1 MGNKKKAR
9 RADFQFSE
17 SQKRAAGT
25 FKRDAEQAEKLGLAV
40 KRGLRGMIEEDFSQT
55 LQDKAMGDYAQGS
68 PKLSYG
74 DVSTGNLLT
83 PTQQRLEY
91 ATRMA
96 AHDQGQNMKFQN
108 RLGYLDLIKGG
119 QGIGQMGMVNLAEL
133 GKQQILGE
141 GARKSSDYASRLGG
155 IARIG
160 GAIGSQVAT
169 SGFNPTKWDWG
180 GD

>member
-1 MGNKKKAR
+1 MGSKKRAK
-9 RADFQFSE
+9 RADFQLSE

-25 FKRDAEQAEKLGLAV
+25 FKREADRAEKLGLAV

-83 PTQQRLEY
+83 GTQQQEY
-91 ATRMA
+91 ATRMGA
-96 AHDQGQNMKFQN
+96 FEQGQNMKFQN
-108 RLGYLDLIKGG
+108 RLGYLDLIQGG

-133 GKQQILGE
+133 NKQQVLGE
-141 GARKSSDYASRLGG
+141 GRRKSSDYASRLGG

-160 GAIGSQVAT
+160 GAIGGEWAKHGT
-169 SGFNPTKWDWG
+169 NFKDWG
-180 GD
+180 KPPGG

>member
-1 MGNKKKAR
+1 MGRSKKAKR
-9 RADFQFSE
+9 SQFE
-17 SQKRAAGT
+17 LTPAQKRAAGT

-83 PTQQRLEY
+83 GTQQQEY
-91 ATRMA
+91 ATRMGA
-96 AHDQGQNMKFQN
+96 FEQGQNMKFQN
-108 RLGYLDLIKGG
+108 KLGYLDLIKGG
-119 QGIGQMGMVNLAEL
+119 QGIGQMGMINLADL

-141 GARKSSDYASRLGG
+141 GARRSSDYSSRLGG

-160 GAIGSQVAT
+160 GAIGGEWAKHGT
-169 SGFNPTKWDWG
+169 NFKDWG